1 MSWAKVTPSHR
12 PQTTATKSIA
22 TPMRARSKD
31 QDQRVKRETPV
42 PTRPTGTLRTTTVP
56 VWAVGTQ
63 AKRSAIILL
72 PGWVMKILATPMRRK
87 LDHILTDTGKPQK
100 MVTQS
105 LSTMVK
111 RRSSTNPAARVSS
124 PS

>member
-42 PTRPTGTLRTTTVP
+42 PTRPTGTQRTTTVP

-63 AKRSAIILL
+63 TKRSAIILL
-72 PGWVMKILATPMRRK
+72 PGWVMKSLATPMRRK
-87 LDHILTDTGKPQK
+87 LDHLLTDPGKPQK
-100 MVTQS
+100 MATQS
-105 LSTMVK
+105 LSTMMK
-111 RRSSTNPAARVSS
+111 RKPSPNHAARIFI